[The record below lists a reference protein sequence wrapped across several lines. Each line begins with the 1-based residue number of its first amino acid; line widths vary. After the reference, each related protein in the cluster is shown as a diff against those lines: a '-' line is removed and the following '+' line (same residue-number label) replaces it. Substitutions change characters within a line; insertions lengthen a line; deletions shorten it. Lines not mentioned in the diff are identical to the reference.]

1 MSSAC
6 GICWASPAVKHPH
19 FCFISCKMMSL
30 PLLYGTQWCKHP
42 HATRWWSH
50 SAHLLTTVYPSKRI
64 FGNISPFL
72 QCYLHGQVTRG
83 VYPSGNT
90 MNHMTEICKSSGY
103 SPLLFFPDTICLPVC
118 LTVMDCKKVRKLYSS
133 TVYRTVL
140 KHTSPSLPP
149 RSLIFLNG
157 SICISPGTALG
168 GICLT
173 APISFWDMLN
183 CRNAMH
189 WRGSWLT
196 WVWSRQHKSNE
207 IDGELNDVNGK
218 PYSTLIRHVQERR
231 IIFWAP
237 SWSIFVYSTITLKR
251 DHNITNKAFEQV
263 LPTSRYRRDLQMPHR
278 IEASCT

>member
-19 FCFISCKMMSL
+19 FCFISCKMMSC

-42 HATRWWSH
+42 HASRWWSH
-50 SAHLLTTVYPSKRI
+50 SAHLLTTVYLSKRI
-64 FGNISPFL
+64 FVNLSPFL
-72 QCYLHGQVTRG
+72 QYYLHGQVTCG
-83 VYPSGNT
+83 MYPSGNT

-103 SPLLFFPDTICLPVC
+103 SPQLFFPDTICLLVC
-118 LTVMDCKKVRKLYSS
+118 LTVNNCKKVWKLYSS

-168 GICLT
+168 GICFT

-183 CRNAMH
+183 CSNAMH

-207 IDGELNDVNGK
+207 IDGELNDSK
-218 PYSTLIRHVQERR
+218 WQTLLNPNQACAREEDNFLGTKVISLCIQHHNSEER
-231 IIFWAP
+231 P
-237 SWSIFVYSTITLKR
+237 QHYK
-251 DHNITNKAFEQV
+251 
-263 LPTSRYRRDLQMPHR
+263 
-278 IEASCT
+278 